1 MASESPFDDEMGQ
14 SPADCWETVQVLREG
29 DTVLINHRDRSL
41 TIHDVIQRDDGDT
54 VKRVLLTGNGTEYS
68 ITAAKEPS
76 TPFITWP
83 AAPHGRPVQR
93 IRAAES
99 TILSTV
105 RARDTLL
112 QIGLQKDSVDTGVQ
126 SSSGHEIALTQIL
139 GSCPICDSLV
149 VADQLRA
156 VCHRCSRWCWVEQW
170 EAL

>member
-29 DTVLINHRDRSL
+29 DTVLINHRDRPL
-41 TIHDVIQRDDGDT
+41 TIHDVIQRDDGET
-54 VKRVLLTGNGTEYS
+54 VKRVLLTGNETEYS

-93 IRAAES
+93 ISAAES

-105 RARDTLL
+105 RAQDTLP
-112 QIGLQKDSVDTGVQ
+112 QSGLQTNRVDTGAQ
-126 SSSGHEIALTQIL
+126 PPSSYEIALTQIV

-149 VADQLRA
+149 VADQLRV
-156 VCHRCSRWCWVEQW
+156 VCQGCGQWCWIEQW